1 MRQALVAG
9 NWKMNGSLEN
19 NEALLKGLLEQL
31 DDVTAKV
38 AVCPSF
44 VYLSQAR
51 DLLAGSQVGFGG
63 QDLSTEASGAFT
75 GEISAEMLNDFGCEY
90 VIVGHSER
98 RDNHGETNELVAQ
111 KTQVALNAGLTPLF
125 CVGEHLEDR
134 ESEQTEAVIAAQLDA
149 AIETCG
155 IDAFENIVIAY
166 EPVWAIGTGKTATSE
181 QAQEVHAFIRN
192 RLAGHDQNV
201 AEQTTILYGGSVK
214 AANAEELFSMPD
226 VDGGLVGGASLD
238 AAEFAAICKAAK

>member
-9 NWKMNGSLEN
+9 NWKMNGSLES

-31 DDVTAKV
+31 GDVTAKV

-51 DLLAGSQVGFGG
+51 DLLTGSQLSFGG
-63 QDLSTEASGAFT
+63 QDLSKESSGAFT
-75 GEISAEMLNDFGCEY
+75 GEISAEMLKDFGCEY

-98 RDNHGETNELVAQ
+98 REYHGESNELVAQ
-111 KTQVALNAGLTPLF
+111 KTQVALNAGLIPLF

-134 ESEQTEAVIAAQLDA
+134 ESDNTESVIAGQLDA
-149 AIETCG
+149 TIDVCG

-238 AAEFAAICKAAK
+238 ATEFAAICKAAK

>member
-201 AEQTTILYGGSVK
+201 AKQTTILYGGSVK